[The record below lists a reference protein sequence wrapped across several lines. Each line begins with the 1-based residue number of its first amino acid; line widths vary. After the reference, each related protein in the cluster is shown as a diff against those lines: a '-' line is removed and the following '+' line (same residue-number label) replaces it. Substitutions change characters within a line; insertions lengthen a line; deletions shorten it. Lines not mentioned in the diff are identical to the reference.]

1 MYKFVY
7 WLVVIFFYVRRS
19 IREYK
24 DELIFREIEYLLLGN
39 VFVFEVSKLGIKFF
53 SRCDV
58 FDKKDRIDELV
69 CDIKNGIGYYFM
81 YEFGMIVY

>member
-1 MYKFVY
+1 M
-7 WLVVIFFYVRRS
+7 IFFYVRRS

-24 DELIFREIEYLLLGN
+24 DELIFREIEYLLFGN

-58 FDKKDRIDELV
+58 FDKKDWIDELV
-69 CDIKNGIGYYFM
+69 CDIKNGIRYYFM

>member
-1 MYKFVY
+1 M
-7 WLVVIFFYVRRS
+7 YVRRS

-58 FDKKDRIDELV
+58 FYRKDWIDELV
-69 CDIKNGIGYYFM
+69 CDIKNGIRYYFM

>member
-1 MYKFVY
+1 M
-7 WLVVIFFYVRRS
+7 IFFYVRRS

-24 DELIFREIEYLLLGN
+24 DELIFWEIEYLLFGN

-58 FDKKDRIDELV
+58 FDKKDWIDELV
-69 CDIKNGIGYYFM
+69 CDIKNGIRYYFM